1 MSFINTIHRVIH
13 SFMNKRDKKYELLFN
28 YQSYLAVRRCAVIR
42 PKVLVVED
50 HVDIQDIYRWC
61 LGHLA
66 DVVVVGNISSAM
78 DELRDQG
85 FSLVILDGNVP
96 LREAGPFGT
105 TIELAQHI
113 SSSVNVPMLSASGSD
128 ELNNILVSK
137 GCMRA
142 DKLTAVDEAKK
153 FLRTIH

>member
-13 SFMNKRDKKYELLFN
+13 SFMQGVTKSMNCCLIQKDN
-28 YQSYLAVRRCAVIR
+28 LAVWRCVVSR

-50 HVDIQDIYRWC
+50 HRDIQDIYRWS

-66 DVVVVGNISSAM
+66 DVVVAGDISSAM

-113 SSSVNVPMLSASGSD
+113 SSSVNIPMLSASGND

-142 DKLTAVDEAKK
+142 NKFTAISEAKK
-153 FLRTIH
+153 FLETIH